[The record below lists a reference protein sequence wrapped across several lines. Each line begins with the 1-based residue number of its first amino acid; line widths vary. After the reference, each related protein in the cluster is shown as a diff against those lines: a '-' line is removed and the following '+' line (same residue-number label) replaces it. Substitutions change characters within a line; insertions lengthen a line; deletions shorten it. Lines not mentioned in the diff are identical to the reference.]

1 MMTAYVKDREHLLQ
15 TIAQLGES
23 LESTARACQEA
34 LGEARNLLEET
45 QQEERNSQHLLD
57 AARSEEEMAHTAMI
71 AAEGVLRAAQARLAA
86 AVAAAEAAAISSG
99 NPLAMATAAAEI
111 YEAQQA
117 VQMAQEAYDAARH
130 VYEIAKAH
138 RELME
143 RRCEM
148 AEQCR
153 HLAQAMEQVLDG
165 QCTMRQ
171 VRLAEKAQDGIGRLQ
186 RAYGDLQEYDAK
198 RTDAHITG
206 VSVGDFRK
214 QNVKKIASA
223 EMPQKEIREASA
235 GTEQDSS
242 DYRAWADY
250 QPQNLAE
257 PVGVLEIR
265 DRLTVSFAIL
275 LGHLQNRYET
285 DGNFRRKV
293 DAYRLEAQTNCAAV
307 EQKLRKN
314 MAGQLAEEIVRI
326 ALSPYG
332 TVAQTQVRHDLS
344 DGGYTKTDFVL
355 KDIRV
360 PLILGRGEGMGVQKG
375 GSIAVEVK
383 AGQEA
388 YLRSQREHI
397 ERQAEGHE
405 GYSASWTICTRDIK
419 AMEERRQAEY
429 RNALRGAGSPVLGM
443 LPTKAELD
451 AACIDFVFGAKR

>member
-34 LGEARNLLEET
+34 LGEAQNLLEET

-57 AARSEEEMAHTAMI
+57 AAHSEEEMAHTAMI
-71 AAEGVLRAAQARLAA
+71 AAEGVLRAAQVRLAA
-86 AVAAAEAAAISSG
+86 AVAAETAAIASMNPAAA
-99 NPLAMATAAAEI
+99 ATAAAEI

-117 VQMAQEAYDAARH
+117 VQMAQEAYDTARH
-130 VYEIAKAH
+130 VYEMAKAH

-148 AEQCR
+148 AGQCR
-153 HLAQAMEQVLDG
+153 HLAQTMEQLLNG

-186 RAYGDLQEYDAK
+186 QAYGDLQEYDAK

-214 QNVKKIASA
+214 QHVKKISSA
-223 EMPQKEIREASA
+223 EMPQKEIREASVE
-235 GTEQDSS
+235 TEQDSS

-250 QPQNLAE
+250 QPQNLTE

-265 DRLTVSFAIL
+265 ERLTVSPRIL

-285 DGNFRRKV
+285 DENFRRKV
-293 DAYRLEAQTNCAAV
+293 DAYRLEAQTNRAAV

-314 MAGQLAEEIVRI
+314 MAGQLAEEIVQI

-332 TVAQTQVRHDLS
+332 AVAQTQVRHDLS
-344 DGGYTKTDFVL
+344 DGGYTKTDFIL
-355 KDIRV
+355 KNIRV

-397 ERQAEGHE
+397 ERQVEGHE
-405 GYSASWTICTRDIK
+405 GYGASWTICTRDIK
-419 AMEERRQAEY
+419 EMEERRQTEY

>member
-57 AARSEEEMAHTAMI
+57 AAYSEEEMAHTAMI
-71 AAEGVLRAAQARLAA
+71 AAEGVLRAAQVRLAA
-86 AVAAAEAAAISSG
+86 AVAAETAAIASM
-99 NPLAMATAAAEI
+99 NPAATATAAAEI

-117 VQMAQEAYDAARH
+117 VQMAQEAYDTARH
-130 VYEIAKAH
+130 VYEMAKAH

-148 AEQCR
+148 AGQSR
-153 HLAQAMEQVLDG
+153 HLAQTMEQLLNG

-186 RAYGDLQEYDAK
+186 QAYGDLQEYDAK

-235 GTEQDSS
+235 GTAQDSS

-265 DRLTVSFAIL
+265 DRLTVSSRVL

-285 DGNFRRKV
+285 DENFRRKV
-293 DAYRLEAQTNCAAV
+293 DAYRLEAQTNRAAV

-314 MAGQLAEEIVRI
+314 MAGQLAEEIVQI

-344 DGGYTKTDFVL
+344 DGGYTKTDFIL

-419 AMEERRQAEY
+419 EMEERRQAEY